1 VQTAVPRPPSTEKL
15 VHERVGLKSPAILL
29 PGRLGALFSR
39 RRRIFLAWTT
49 SAKVR
54 VRSGASALSVGA
66 RQMRYTYGR
75 TPYLWSSDDGW
86 RSRDEQECWGI
97 AARHLPES
105 TPRRCRLGV
114 LPAMV
119 PVFHPVCARSE
130 PANAI
135 TRDRETDTRCL
146 KISVVERG
154 QTLTHCALRESSAVL
169 LESGLDRE
177 IELQIES
184 AS

>member
-1 VQTAVPRPPSTEKL
+1 MPLLNTDLIIHRCLDNEQLMDTP
-15 VHERVGLKSPAILL
+15 ERGE
-29 PGRLGALFSR
+29 
-39 RRRIFLAWTT
+39 
-49 SAKVR
+49 
-54 VRSGASALSVGA
+54 
-66 RQMRYTYGR
+66 M
-75 TPYLWSSDDGW
+75 W
-86 RSRDEQECWGI
+86 RG
-97 AARHLPES
+97 
-105 TPRRCRLGV
+105 
-114 LPAMV
+114 
-119 PVFHPVCARSE
+119 FE

-146 KISVVERG
+146 TISVVERG

>member
-1 VQTAVPRPPSTEKL
+1 VSEVQTAVPRPPSTEKL

-119 PVFHPVCARSE
+119 PVFHPVCAIPSCDASGVHDSGRTSNPPVCKAGRSAGE
-130 PANAI
+130 QAASGFA
-135 TRDRETDTRCL
+135 E
-146 KISVVERG
+146 SVSLSV
-154 QTLTHCALRESSAVL
+154 SS
-169 LESGLDRE
+169 G
-177 IELQIES
+177 I
-184 AS
+184 